1 MLIKKDTFLLGI
13 IFQSHSSIIH
23 IAYMD
28 ESNIIYC
35 LTISQEITDGISK
48 SAQALQAAETGIRH
62 IGSVA
67 QKQTIC
73 MYNVVT
79 IAFQLKPC
87 LHKQFNLQ
95 LIT

>member
-1 MLIKKDTFLLGI
+1 MKKDAFLLGI
-13 IFQSHSSIIH
+13 IFQSHSSIH
-23 IAYMD
+23 IAYMG
-28 ESNIIYC
+28 ESKIIYC
-35 LTISQEITDGISK
+35 LTISQEITEGISK

-73 MYNVVT
+73 MYNIIT

-95 LIT
+95 LIA